1 MLLAKLTILSLAKK
15 YNIDPTDVVHQTMTL
30 VPAIKKPELKRF
42 LKLEKVSLQNLQSI
56 HMFNKI
62 AGAPQSDLIN
72 LNMYETMKSAGHLLT
87 KNDIAKAIIIFSE
100 RAKAERDELMRER
113 YLKFAQLF
121 RELYTI
127 VKKLEYGEL
136 SIEEADKEVEKIL
149 KKFEELRDPVLRMCF
164 TSKAKAKVGDIEIEV

>member
-1 MLLAKLTILSLAKK
+1 
-15 YNIDPTDVVHQTMTL
+15 
-30 VPAIKKPELKRF
+30 
-42 LKLEKVSLQNLQSI
+42 
-56 HMFNKI
+56 MFNKI

-100 RAKAERDELMRER
+100 RAKAERNELMRER

-121 RELYTI
+121 RELYAI

-164 TSKAKAKVGDIEIEV
+164 TKAKAKVGDIEIEV